1 MHSPTLKTTKS
12 PLTVSRKGKK
22 KKNSLPKP
30 TQSNQLCTKSIILS
44 LSKKRKL
51 YFQISQLIK
60 QVEKIR
66 QFFFFFSNKTTL
78 QDYRET
84 IKSW

>member
-12 PLTVSRKGKK
+12 PLTVSRKGKKK

-66 QFFFFFSNKTTL
+66 QFFFSNKTTL